1 MNFKTYHYTRTE
13 TGGPWFSCPDSG
25 VMAPELKLERPI
37 RPDIAQ
43 RCSYIMRGHVRGGS
57 YTSFTGLQ
65 ATQWDGVFTGDL
77 ILPLGKSFVIAE
89 LNAEKL
95 TLYVAEKFRVFPR
108 SRNKVVASFLNQK
121 PRAI

>member
-13 TGGPWFSCPDSG
+13 IGGPWFTSTDGGALPHE
-25 VMAPELKLERPI
+25 MKLERPI

-43 RCSYIMRGHVRGGS
+43 RCTYILRGHVRGGS

-65 ATQWDGVFTGDL
+65 ATQWDHVFTGDL
-77 ILPLGKSFVIAE
+77 LLPVGKSFVIAE
-89 LNAEKL
+89 LNGESL
-95 TLYVAEKFRVFPR
+95 TLHVAEKFKVFPR
-108 SRNKVVASFLNQK
+108 SRNNVVRSFLNQK